1 MTSPQTPST
10 SPAPADRSDALFDW
24 FRIRGRYLTIGAAII
39 AVAGIGYW
47 FYTRSAQIKAGRA
60 EQTLLRAKQAV
71 GQGNEALA
79 QNDLQDVLRRYQNT
93 RAGVEAGLILA
104 EIHYGK
110 GEYQKGIDV
119 LRGIADKSA
128 AEASASKVH
137 ALIADGQIQM
147 GKPDDA
153 VRSYQEAADQ
163 ARFDGTRAFY
173 TARKARALMAAGKG
187 ADAKKIWE
195 ELASA
200 PWAESVAP
208 EARVRLGELE
218 VQQAR
223 RS

>member
-1 MTSPQTPST
+1 MTTPPT
-10 SPAPADRSDALFDW
+10 PNTAPVPADQGDTIIDW
-24 FRIRGRYLTIGAAII
+24 FRIRGRYLTIGAAVI
-39 AVAGIGYW
+39 AAAGIGYW

-60 EQTLLRAKQAV
+60 EQSLLQAKQAV

-79 QNDLQDVLRRYQNT
+79 LNDLQNVQRRYGNT
-93 RAGVEAGLILA
+93 RAGVEAGLLLA
-104 EIHYGK
+104 ELHFGK
-110 GEYQKGIDV
+110 GEYQKGIDI
-119 LRGIADKSA
+119 LRGVSGKSA
-128 AEASASKVH
+128 AESSESKIH
-137 ALIADGQIQM
+137 ALIADGHMQM

-153 VRSYQEAADQ
+153 ARAYQEAADQ
-163 ARFDGTRAFY
+163 ARFDGGRAFY
-173 TARKARALMAAGKG
+173 TARKARALMAAGKA